1 MFQYHQSGKPIS
13 QHIHLMNHGNWEIGK
28 GIISAKIEQIRPNC
42 IPSVSKNLVSWIF
55 RRQSWFVYKQC
66 PAMHWSK
73 LNQSLRILSLSLMLS
88 PSFFTEI
95 AALLSAYL
103 GSSLKRQQWG
113 NTVISVV
120 GLILFSSSGIVVP
133 VSDFLCK
140 SITIQNNQE
149 ITSKESIDDG
159 KGLDVCNQHG

>member
-1 MFQYHQSGKPIS
+1 
-13 QHIHLMNHGNWEIGK
+13 
-28 GIISAKIEQIRPNC
+28 
-42 IPSVSKNLVSWIF
+42 
-55 RRQSWFVYKQC
+55 
-66 PAMHWSK
+66 
-73 LNQSLRILSLSLMLS
+73 MLS

-149 ITSKESIDDG
+149 ITSKESIDDDG
-159 KGLDVCNQHG
+159 KGLDVCNQHGQASLPVIPITNPQTYRFLTQYITFPLKEFLSFFKKNFVDGQTQCFDFWCNFISFRFFGENEA

>member
-1 MFQYHQSGKPIS
+1 MLQ
-13 QHIHLMNHGNWEIGK
+13 IGFL
-28 GIISAKIEQIRPNC
+28 GDNLDLYTSNVLLCIE
-42 IPSVSKNLVSWIF
+42 VSSTKALGS
-55 RRQSWFVYKQC
+55 
-66 PAMHWSK
+66 
-73 LNQSLRILSLSLMLS
+73 SLSLMLS